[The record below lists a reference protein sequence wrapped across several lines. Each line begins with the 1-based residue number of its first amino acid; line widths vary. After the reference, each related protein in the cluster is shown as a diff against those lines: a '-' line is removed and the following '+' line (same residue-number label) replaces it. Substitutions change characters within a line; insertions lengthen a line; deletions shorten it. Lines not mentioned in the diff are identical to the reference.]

1 MNLARTRKRGEPRR
15 NQSSTSKFRRLAPER
30 LEDRWLLAA
39 TNILTYL
46 GDLAGTG
53 ANVNE
58 STLTPADVNSTQ
70 FGKQFTSSV
79 DGQVF
84 AQPLYMTGVNITTG
98 ANQGI
103 HNVVFVATA
112 HDSLYAFDADN
123 GIKLWQTSFLS
134 ATVSGVLNVNPN
146 IATGVSITSVPNGD
160 VGSTDISP
168 EIGVIA
174 TPVIDP
180 TSGTIY
186 LTAKTK
192 EIINGNSGA
201 PDYFY
206 QMYAINIQNGHLQ
219 TSLAGGVIK
228 IGDTVFSGGNY
239 TNNTSVSV
247 PDPLGGGAGAVGG
260 VVQFNTLRAMDR
272 TGLTLYNGQI
282 YIGFASHG
290 DNGPYHGWVLAYNAN
305 NMQLSGVFNT
315 CPNSND
321 GGIWQ
326 SGGRIEI
333 DSSGALY
340 FETGNGGFDSTLD
353 ANGFPTN
360 GDYGDSV
367 VKLVVDPTTTA
378 AKPGKNGWGLKV
390 ADYFAPFNQ
399 ANLNTND
406 TDMASSGLVILPDS
420 LGNTTH
426 PHLLIARGK
435 SGVIYLLDRNNMG
448 KFNATTD
455 QVVQEFSDGGGFW
468 SSPTLFLT
476 NAAGTTANF
485 YGTDNGGALQQWS
498 ISNAAFSTSVQ
509 HTGPDTYVFPG
520 ATGFIS
526 ANGVSNGIVWEVE
539 KGTNQLRAYS
549 AANVGT
555 ELYTSAQAGA
565 SRDSISNNGVIK
577 FSVPVADNGHVY
589 VGTGNALVIF
599 GELSTPTQAPA
610 APTSLALTA
619 LSASQVQLTWTR
631 NSANE
636 SGFDIERSTD
646 NVTFTQ
652 VGLAD
657 AGATAFVDSN
667 GLQAEKTYYYRIR
680 AFNSIGNS
688 AYSNVASAVTLLG
701 IAGVW
706 ADSDVG
712 TPGATGGASFASNT
726 FTVSGS
732 GNGIGSA
739 SDNFHYV
746 YQPLTG
752 DGTIIARVQ
761 SQGNTSAAAKAGV
774 MIRESLNPNSAFADV
789 VATPG
794 SGILFQDRTAT
805 GGSAAIGGSTA
816 GAAPE
821 WVMLVRSGNVITGYD
836 STDGISY
843 TKIGSATFS
852 MAQSVFVGLAVTSN
866 NDGTLS
872 TATFNNINVF
882 PPQTFVSD
890 LTPTSSTNGSGLIH
904 LDKSQNG
911 NTITLRGTTYTKGL
925 GVRAN
930 SDVIYSLAGQFTSF
944 ISDLG
949 IDDEVGA
956 SGAAEFQIFADGNK
970 IYDSGSTLLTGGGV
984 VDHIVVNAT
993 GVSSLDLRVI
1003 DGAGNTND
1011 HADWAAARLVNGLPG
1026 APNSLS
1032 GTVAGGSQINL
1043 AWTDTAVNENGYKI
1057 LREDPNTTTFHL
1069 VATVPARAT
1078 SFFDS
1083 GLANGQT
1090 YSYEVQ
1096 ATNTV
1101 GDSALS
1107 NTVTVSIPTPPA
1119 APTNL
1124 RLTQLTTTTVGLAW
1138 QIPPTN
1144 DQGVKIFR
1152 RDTTTSLYSLIAT
1165 LPADTTS
1172 YTDTGLIPGSLHDYD
1187 VDTFNIGGFS
1197 APASIEVTLLTVAP
1211 ANPSAVSGNGHIQL
1225 NWTAP
1230 SGTVSYNVYRGTSA
1244 GGENATPLA
1253 TGFSTNSY
1261 TDASVAI
1268 GATYYY
1274 QITALD
1280 AGGESARSTEVHAT
1294 YLAPVATIAAP
1305 IPNPSVVPI
1314 GSLQIAFNEAVSGF
1328 TQSSLSLQLNNGANL
1343 LTPSQTLTT
1352 SDNQTFTLNNLSSLT
1367 TPVGTYVLTFTAA
1380 GSGVVDAVGNGPI
1393 SNASTTFV
1401 ITHAAPQVAAVYVSS
1416 SAWQQTF
1423 LNYLAS
1429 GGQGDSQLG
1438 YRVLGG
1444 ANQLGS
1450 LPWTNINIIT
1460 VQFTEDVTV
1469 NTAQAG
1475 LALVGSPDLPAAPA
1489 LSAASFSY
1497 STATRAATWVYR
1509 SALPLDK
1516 YLISIPSGA
1525 VTNGLGAALDGEF
1538 TTSTTNFPSGNGT
1551 AGGDFNFRFNILPG
1565 DVDQNGVVTGQDGS
1579 DIRQHFLQ
1587 FPSSPGYVSLYDTY
1601 GKGAIT
1607 GLDLLTVQGALLT
1620 QLPTTDPT
1628 PPGQGGGGVNTP
1640 AASGSAVAPAAA
1652 SSSPFVAAQP
1662 SADPSTSTNTTS
1674 ATTAPTASSATA
1686 STVVNSTVTA
1696 ATTVATVDEPSTV
1709 GPDAGPAKST
1719 PHDLFWE
1726 AFESKLAGSPA
1737 SLSTVLDSVT
1747 SLDSLSLSSG
1757 SRHGG
1762 WLLAHDSL
1770 FAELD
1775 FSGPAST
1782 TKRTSSSKRLV

>member
-1 MNLARTRKRGEPRR
+1 MTLARIGKRGGRRR

-53 ANVNE
+53 ANTNE
-58 STLTPADVNSTQ
+58 STLTPADVNTTQ
-70 FGKQFTSSV
+70 FGKQFTSNV
-79 DGQVF
+79 DGQIY

-146 IATGVSITSVPNGD
+146 IATGVSITSVPSGD
-160 VGSTDISP
+160 LGSTDITP
-168 EIGVIA
+168 EVGVIA

-180 TSGTIY
+180 ATGTLY

-192 EIINGNSGA
+192 EIINGNSTA

-206 QMYAINIQNGHLQ
+206 QLYAINIQNGHLQ
-219 TSLAGGVIK
+219 TSLGGGVIK
-228 IGDTVFSGGNY
+228 IGDTVYSGGNY
-239 TNNTSVSV
+239 TNNTSISV
-247 PDPLGGGAGAVGG
+247 PDPLGAGAGAVGG

-290 DNGPYHGWVLAYNAN
+290 DNGPYHGWILAYNAN

-315 CPNSND
+315 CPNSYD

-333 DSSGALY
+333 DSTGALY

-353 ANGFPTN
+353 ANGFPIN

-378 AKPGKNGWGLKV
+378 ANPGKNGWGLKV

-420 LGNTTH
+420 LGNVTH

-448 KFNATTD
+448 KFNSTTD

-476 NAAGTTANF
+476 NAAGTTGIF

-498 ISNAAFSTSVQ
+498 ISNAAFSTTVQ

-526 ANGVSNGIVWEVE
+526 SNGVSNGIVWQVE

-555 ELYTSAQAGA
+555 ELYTTGQNSA
-565 SRDSISNNGVIK
+565 RDALGSVVK
-577 FSVPVADNGHVY
+577 FSVPIADNGHVY
-589 VGTGNALVIF
+589 VGTSNSLVVY
-599 GELSTPTQAPA
+599 GELAAVTQAPA
-610 APTSLALTA
+610 APSNLTA
-619 LSASQVQLTWTR
+619 NGLSAGQIQLTWTR
-631 NSANE
+631 NSTNE
-636 SGFDIERSTD
+636 AGFDVERSID
-646 NVTFTQ
+646 NVNFTQ

-657 AGATAFVDSN
+657 AGATTFTDSN
-667 GLQAEKTYYYRIR
+667 NLTPSTTYYYRIR

-688 AYSNVASAVTLLG
+688 TYSNVANGVTLLG

-732 GNGIGSA
+732 GNGIGNT

-761 SQGNTSAAAKAGV
+761 TQGNTSAAAKAGV
-774 MIRESLNPNSAFADV
+774 MIRASLNPNSAFADV

-805 GGSAAIGGSTA
+805 GGSAVIGGSTT

-821 WVMLVRSGNVITGYD
+821 WVMLVRAGNVITGYD
-836 STDGISY
+836 STDGVNY

-882 PPQTFVSD
+882 PPQTFASD
-890 LTPTSSTNGSGLIH
+890 LTPTSSTNGSGPIH

-930 SDVIYSLAGQFTSF
+930 SDVIYNLAGQFTSF
-944 ISDLG
+944 ISDIG

-956 SGAAEFQIFADGNK
+956 SGAAEFQIFADGTK
-970 IYDSGSTLLTGGGV
+970 VYDSGSTLLTGGGV
-984 VDHIVVNAT
+984 VDHIVVNVT
-993 GVSSLDLRVI
+993 GVTSLDLRVI

-1011 HADWAAARLVNGLPG
+1011 HADWAAARLINGLPG

-1043 AWTDTAVNENGYKI
+1043 AWADTAVNENGYKI
-1057 LREDPNTTTFHL
+1057 LREDPNTNTFHL
-1069 VATVPARAT
+1069 MTTVPARAT

-1083 GLANGQT
+1083 GLTNGQT

-1124 RLTQLTTTTVGLAW
+1124 QLSQLTSTTVGLAW

-1172 YTDTGLIPGSLHDYD
+1172 YSDTGLTPGSLHNYD
-1187 VDTFNIGGFS
+1187 VDTYNIGGYS
-1197 APASIEVTLLTVAP
+1197 APASIQVTLLTVAP

-1225 NWTAP
+1225 NWTVP
-1230 SGTVSYNVYRGTSA
+1230 SGAVTYSIYRGTSA

-1253 TGFSTNSY
+1253 AGVSTNSY
-1261 TDASVAI
+1261 TDTSVAI
-1268 GATYYY
+1268 GTTYYY

-1294 YLAPVATIAAP
+1294 YLAPVATIPSP
-1305 IPNPSVVPI
+1305 IPNPSLVPI
-1314 GSLQIAFNEAVSGF
+1314 NSLPIMFNEVVSGF

-1380 GSGVVDAVGNGPI
+1380 GSGVVDGVGNGPI

-1423 LNYLAS
+1423 LNDLAS
-1429 GGQGDSQLG
+1429 SGQGDSQLG
-1438 YRVLGG
+1438 YRVPAG

-1460 VQFTEDVTV
+1460 VQFTEDVTI
-1469 NTAQAG
+1469 NAAQAG
-1475 LALVGSPDLPAAPA
+1475 LALTGSPDLPAAPA

-1497 STATRAATWVYR
+1497 SSATRAATWVYR

-1516 YLISIPSGA
+1516 YLISIPSSA

-1565 DVDQNGVVTGQDGS
+1565 DVDQNGVVTGTDGGAV
-1579 DIRQHFLQ
+1579 RQHFLQ
-1587 FPSSPGYVSLYDTY
+1587 FPSSPSYVALYDTY

-1628 PPGQGGGGVNTP
+1628 PPGQGGGGANT
-1640 AASGSAVAPAAA
+1640 AASSGSAIAPAAA
-1652 SSSPFVAAQP
+1652 TSSSFVAAQSSP
-1662 SADPSTSTNTTS
+1662 DSGTS
-1674 ATTAPTASSATA
+1674 ANSASATAAPTASTAIA
-1686 STVVNSTVTA
+1686 STIADSTATA
-1696 ATTVATVDEPSTV
+1696 ATTTTTISKPLAVD
-1709 GPDAGPAKST
+1709 PDIEPAKFT
-1719 PHDLFWE
+1719 PHDLVWE
-1726 AFESKLAGSPA
+1726 AFESKPAGSPA
-1737 SLSTVLDSVT
+1737 SLWTVLGSVT

-1775 FSGPAST
+1775 FSGPVST
-1782 TKRTSSSKRLV
+1782 TKRTSSSKRFV